1 MLRQMAQTT
10 GGLRAILSSPPV
22 YSLFRWV
29 VSGEK
34 QQATHIREYVRPK
47 AGDRILDIGC
57 GPGDILK
64 YLPRDVRYEG
74 FDVSEAYIQR
84 AKERFGDRG
93 TFRCARVDAASLA
106 GNEGTYDLVLAN
118 GVVHHLDDKEAV
130 DLFQLARTALK
141 IGGRLVTLDGCY
153 VPGQSRIARY
163 LLSRDRGQNVRDEG
177 GYLALARQVFESVTP
192 HVRHDLLRIPY
203 TLLILECSQR

>member
-1 MLRQMAQTT
+1 MAQTT
-10 GGLRAILSSPPV
+10 GGLRSILSSPLV
-22 YSLFRWV
+22 YSLFRWM

-34 QQATHIREYVRPK
+34 QQGIYLGEYVRPN

-74 FDVSEAYIQR
+74 FDLSEAYIER
-84 AKERFGDRG
+84 ANRHFGGRG

-106 GNEGTYDLVLAN
+106 GNEGTYDIVLAN
-118 GVVHHLDDKEAV
+118 GVVHHLDDGEAV
-130 DLFQLARTALK
+130 DLFRLAKIALK
-141 IGGRLVTLDGCY
+141 KGGRLVTLDGCY
-153 VPGQSRIARY
+153 VPGQSRIARF
-163 LLSRDRGQNVRDEG
+163 LLSRDRGQNVRDESS
-177 GYLALARQVFESVTP
+177 YLALARQVFQSVTP

-203 TLLILECSQR
+203 TILILECMQT